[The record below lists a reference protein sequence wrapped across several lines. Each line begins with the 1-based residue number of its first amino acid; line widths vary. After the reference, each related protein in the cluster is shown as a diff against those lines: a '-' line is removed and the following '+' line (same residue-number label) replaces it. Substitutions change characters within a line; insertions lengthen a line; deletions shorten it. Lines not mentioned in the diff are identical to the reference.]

1 MKPNNMVSKKRKEN
15 SKKTLRQ
22 NLKNNLD
29 NIERIDLEISK
40 LEKKKTVLNEKKN
53 KEVQEA
59 CKNAGNY
66 FDTQTIGQI
75 NNKITSFEGKPID
88 IDTIREKLRCS
99 DNVDLTY
106 INTLFNLID
115 SSNQKPRK
123 GIMESL
129 ADILL
134 NGENEDD

>member
-1 MKPNNMVSKKRKEN
+1 MVSKKKKED
-15 SKKTLRQ
+15 SKKNLRQ

-40 LEKKKTVLNEKKN
+40 LEKKKSVLNEKKN

-66 FDTQTIGQI
+66 FDTQTIEQI
-75 NNKITSFEGKPID
+75 NNKITSFEGQPID
-88 IDTIREKLRCS
+88 IDTIKEKLRA
-99 DNVDLTY
+99 DLTY